1 VLLFGELSEK
11 SDFVFVRWLPLIV
24 RFKRA
29 LEVRLDVYVERLGLK
44 LRVRRVVDAWDR
56 FG

>member
-1 VLLFGELSEK
+1 MSGGVLLFGELSEK

-29 LEVRLDVYVERLGLK
+29 LEVRFDVYVKRLGL
-44 LRVRRVVDAWDR
+44 
-56 FG
+56 